1 MERDLTTRI
10 FDRIIPPEHLEQQK
24 DLEAF
29 VEYMNRKAETIG
41 MSQSHFEDA
50 AGMHNLSTARDLL
63 RLAVYAKEY
72 PVLNAVWCENAY
84 TVTVEGPQPRTKECA
99 AKSQHPDLN
108 DHYRV
113 LGRKG
118 GTLMCSRKNLFVY
131 NLVSFLEIPGSAD
144 KLAVVVMYAPGNR
157 QSANNCFAATRQVAD
172 IAMKKYIDPEGDI
185 SDMPVCCE
193 NAIAAVLPADGSCYE
208 DLRIL
213 YEKDADAKG
222 RPMSISKVLTAV
234 CVLDW
239 VEDLQEKIEYHEL
252 DTNIGGFY
260 VNDFQPGDRMTYAD
274 ALYAMMLESSNVTA
288 QALARC
294 VGNSIRKKQ

>member
-10 FDRIIPPEHLEQQK
+10 FDQIIPPEHAEQQK
-24 DLEAF
+24 DFVAF
-29 VEYMNRKAETIG
+29 VEYMNRKAAAIG
-41 MSQSHFEDA
+41 MSQSQFRDA

-72 PVLNAVWCENAY
+72 PVLNTVWQENTY
-84 TVTVEGPQPRTKECA
+84 TVTVEGSEVRTKECI

-108 DHYRV
+108 DHYKV

-118 GTLMCSRKNLFVY
+118 GTLMSSRKNLFVY
-131 NLVSFLEIPGSAD
+131 NLLSFLEIPGSSD
-144 KLAVVVMYAPGNR
+144 RLAVVVMYAPGNK
-157 QSANNCFAATRQVAD
+157 QSPNNCFEATRQVAD
-172 IAMKKYIDPEGDI
+172 IAMKKYRDPDADTA
-185 SDMPVCCE
+185 DMPVCCE
-193 NAIAAVLPADGSCYE
+193 NAIAAVLPADGVCYE
-208 DLRIL
+208 ELQIL

-239 VEDLQEKIEYHEL
+239 IEDLQGKITYHEL

-260 VNDFQPGDRMTYAD
+260 IGDFQPGERMTYLD
-274 ALYAMMLESSNVTA
+274 ALYVMLLESSNVTA

-294 VGNSIRKKQ
+294 VGNCIRKSQ

>member
-10 FDRIIPPEHLEQQK
+10 FDSVIPPEHAEQQK
-24 DLEAF
+24 DLAAF
-29 VEYMNRKAETIG
+29 VEYMNQKAATIG
-41 MSQSHFEDA
+41 MTRSQFQDA

-63 RLAVYAKEY
+63 RLAVYGKEY
-72 PVLNAVWCENAY
+72 PLLNTIWNENAH
-84 TVTVEGPQPRTKECA
+84 TVTVEGPQPRTKECI

-131 NLVSFLEIPGSAD
+131 NLVSILEIPGSAD
-144 KLAVVVMYAPGNR
+144 KLAVVVMYAHGNKQSPGN
-157 QSANNCFAATRQVAD
+157 CFEATRQVAD
-172 IAMKKYIDPEGDI
+172 IAMKKYSDPDGDI
-185 SDMPVCCE
+185 ADVQVCCE
-193 NAIAAVLPADGSCYE
+193 NAIAAVLPAEGGCYE
-208 DLRIL
+208 DLQIL
-213 YEKDADAKG
+213 YEKEADAQG

-234 CVLDW
+234 CILDW
-239 VEDLQEKIEYHEL
+239 VEDLQGKITYHKL

-260 VNDFQPGDRMTYAD
+260 INDYLPGERMTYLD

-288 QALARC
+288 QALARS
-294 VGNSIRKKQ
+294 VGNGIRKKQ